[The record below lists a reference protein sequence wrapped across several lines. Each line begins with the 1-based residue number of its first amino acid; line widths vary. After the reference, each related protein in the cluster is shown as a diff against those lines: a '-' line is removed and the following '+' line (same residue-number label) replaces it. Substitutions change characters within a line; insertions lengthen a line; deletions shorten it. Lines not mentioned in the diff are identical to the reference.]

1 MIELLFKIGIIA
13 ACIVAV
19 LAALT
24 AIPSVAALISVVTDS
39 TDLIVTNINGFV
51 NTMAQYTQPF
61 NALLNR
67 ILSVQIKNILVSLI
81 IWLMIKPLV
90 YKMIDLTTGLARKL
104 IEKIG

>member
-39 TDLIVTNINGFV
+39 TELIVTNINGFIY
-51 NTMAQYTQPF
+51 TISQYTNPF

-67 ILSVQIKNILVSLI
+67 ILTIQIKNILVSLI
-81 IWLMIKPLV
+81 VWLMIKPLV
-90 YKMIDLTTGLARKL
+90 FKMIDLTTGLARKI
-104 IEKIG
+104 IEKT

>member
-39 TDLIVTNINGFV
+39 TDLIVNNINGFID
-51 NTMAQYTQPF
+51 TISQYSQPF
-61 NALLNR
+61 NGLMNR
-67 ILSVQIKNILVSLI
+67 ILTVQIKNILVSLI
-81 IWLMIKPLV
+81 VWLLIKPLV
-90 YKMIDLTTGLARKL
+90 YKMLDITTGLARK
-104 IEKIG
+104 IVEKT